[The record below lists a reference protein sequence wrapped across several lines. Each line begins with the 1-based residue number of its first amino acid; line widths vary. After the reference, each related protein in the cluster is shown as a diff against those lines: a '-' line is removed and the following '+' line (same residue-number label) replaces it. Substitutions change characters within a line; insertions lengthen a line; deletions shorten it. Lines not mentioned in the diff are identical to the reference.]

1 MCFSDLAQG
10 SWPTGALASCDRKAS
25 FPFVFLISC
34 VVNDFNVLFGAG
46 VDIAGI
52 PFGLWSLSLSEVSG
66 NR

>member
-1 MCFSDLAQG
+1 MCCSDLAQG

-34 VVNDFNVLFGAG
+34 ALNDFNVPFGAG

-52 PFGLWSLSLSEVSG
+52 PFGPRSLSLNGVSG